1 MLKIFSLAAA
11 LIFGAVFFNVIFV
24 QEIAQNQ
31 ISSQCAQAKA
41 IAAKDMGRAG
51 LVIDCN

>member
-1 MLKIFSLAAA
+1 MLKMFSFAAA
-11 LIFGAVFFNVIFV
+11 MIFGAVLFNVLFGV

-31 ISSQCAQAKA
+31 ISSQCAHAKA
-41 IAAKDMGRAG
+41 IAAKGAGG